1 MSTQRILGFALLV
14 VGIVLL
20 VIGLQA
26 TDSVTETVSEGLTG
40 KYTDKTMWYIV
51 GGLAAAIIGGLLA
64 LAGRRR
70 VTT

>member
-1 MSTQRILGFALLV
+1 MSTQRILGLALLV
-14 VGIVLL
+14 VGIVFL
-20 VIGLQA
+20 VMGLQA
-26 TDSVTETVSEGLTG
+26 TDSVGDTVTEGLTG

-51 GGLAAAIIGGLLA
+51 GGLAAAIVGGLLA

>member
-20 VIGLQA
+20 VMGLQA
-26 TDSVTETVSEGLTG
+26 TDSVTETVNEGLTG

-70 VTT
+70 LPT